1 MKKYVLTIA
10 LVALTSCTSID
21 DKKPV
26 PNYQKAVVDE
36 SVYNELDQLYL
47 AGNVKGVFAKFQSI
61 DNPNTL
67 LSASYWIRDVTKQS
81 DDSRYMYLYAT
92 TLLRMLDIKNIDKHS
107 KEEFAE
113 TAALSFYAGRYIML
127 IDAERCQEE
136 ISRMALLMNMELE
149 IEEEILKIMNNFSK
163 EKQEK
168 IGQMALQIEEN
179 KKKRKK
185 QGWICKQSREYLSRY
200 RAQDPDCNDCT
211 IQKNGKITNII
222 FPEKSN
228 LIKYKSDKDWLQKR
242 NEMRN
247 ALSGTKN

>member
-1 MKKYVLTIA
+1 MKKYILIATMAVLS
-10 LVALTSCTSID
+10 SCASID
-21 DKKPV
+21 DKNAV
-26 PNYQKAVVDE
+26 PNYQKAVADE

-47 AGNVKGVFAKFQSI
+47 AGDVKGVFAKFQSI

-92 TLLRMLDIKNIDKHS
+92 TLLRMLDIKNIDKQS
-107 KEEFAE
+107 KEEFKE

-136 ISRMALLMNMELE
+136 ISRMALLMNMEFE

-222 FPEKSN
+222 FPEKSS

-247 ALSGTKN
+247 ALAGTKN